1 MRRMRRTILAMAAGL
16 ALGAAA
22 APLEPAHAEAIT
34 RVRGTIKDIHGK
46 PLPKVKVFF
55 EAADIKKRVG
65 PVTTNKEGMFVI
77 ATLDI
82 TVAKKWK
89 VIPEL
94 QGYKTVKIH
103 YEIVDSTNAQH
114 GNDDNILGS
123 KQEYPELTFPLIGA
137 VGRNVVDFVVAKDAE
152 FLAAVLA
159 EKKKRDAAT
168 TGGTAAAPAGTTP
181 VDAGTVAGAP
191 GAPEAPG
198 AAGAPAPPAVSG
210 ESLTKAKQLADAG
223 RHQEAVELY
232 RVYLTKDPAGN
243 PAVYYYLGKSLFE
256 AGDDAAAEQAFRKA
270 SELKPDMKYAHFF
283 LGNIHL
289 RGERFTEAAAEYEK
303 ETALAPDNDR
313 VWFQLGQAYA
323 RAGEDDKALAS
334 LEKSSAIDPSKSD
347 SYMEMAAIHEKRKD
361 RAKADEAYQK
371 VIALDPKNA
380 ATSFFNIGVHAWNE
394 NHDREAAQAFR
405 KAIEVD
411 PSYAAAHRELARTLT
426 RMQDFEGAVKH
437 YEQYLKLSPSAPD
450 AKEIKEMIVALKR

>member
-1 MRRMRRTILAMAAGL
+1 M
-16 ALGAAA
+16 
-22 APLEPAHAEAIT
+22 P
-34 RVRGTIKDIHGK
+34 
-46 PLPKVKVFF
+46 
-55 EAADIKKRVG
+55 
-65 PVTTNKEGMFVI
+65 
-77 ATLDI
+77 
-82 TVAKKWK
+82 
-89 VIPEL
+89 
-94 QGYKTVKIH
+94 GYKTVKIH
-103 YEIVDSTNAQH
+103 YEIVDSAKQDR
-114 GNDDNILGS
+114 GSGDNIPGS
-123 KQEYPELTFPLIGA
+123 KQEYPELSFAPIGDA
-137 VGRNVVDFVVAKDAE
+137 GRNVVDFVVAKEAD
-152 FLAAVLA
+152 FPAAVLA
-159 EKKKRDAAT
+159 EKKKREASTA
-168 TGGTAAAPAGTTP
+168 GGAVAAPAGTTP

-191 GAPEAPG
+191 GAPV
-198 AAGAPAPPAVSG
+198 APAPPAVSG

-232 RVYLTKDPAGN
+232 RAYLTKDPTGN

-270 SELKPDMKYAHFF
+270 SELKPEMKYTHFF

-289 RGERFTEAAAEYEK
+289 RGERFTDAAAEYEK

-313 VWFQLGQAYA
+313 VWFQLGQAWA

-334 LEKSSAIDPSKSD
+334 LEKASAIDPSKSD

-361 RAKADEAYQK
+361 RVKADEAYQK

-405 KAIEVD
+405 KAMEVD
-411 PSYAAAHRELARTLT
+411 PTYAAAHRELARTLT

-437 YEQYLKLSPSAPD
+437 YEQYLRLSPTAPD
-450 AKEIKEMIVALKR
+450 AREIKEMIVALKR

>member
-1 MRRMRRTILAMAAGL
+1 MRRMRRTVLAIAVGCFL
-16 ALGAAA
+16 ASAA
-22 APLEPAHAEAIT
+22 APLQPAYADAIA
-34 RVRGTIKDIHGK
+34 RVRGTVKDINGK
-46 PLPKVKVFF
+46 PLPKVKVYF
-55 EAADIKKRVG
+55 EAVNIKKRVG
-65 PVTTNKEGMFVI
+65 PVTTNKEGVFFI

-82 TVAKKWK
+82 TVAKKWR
-89 VIPEL
+89 VIPEMP
-94 QGYKTVKIH
+94 GYKTVKIH
-103 YEIVDSTNAQH
+103 YEIVDSEKQDR
-114 GNDDNILGS
+114 GSGDNIPGS
-123 KQEYPELTFPLIGA
+123 KQEYPELSFALVGD
-137 VGRNVVDFVVAKDAE
+137 VGRNVVDFVVAKETE
-152 FLAAVLA
+152 FLAAVQA

-168 TGGTAAAPAGTTP
+168 TGGAAAAPAGATP
-181 VDAGTVAGAP
+181 VDAGAASGAP
-191 GAPEAPG
+191 GAP
-198 AAGAPAPPAVSG
+198 AAPAVSG

-223 RHQEAVELY
+223 RHQEAVDLY
-232 RVYLTKDPAGN
+232 RTYLTKDPTGN

-270 SELKPDMKYAHFF
+270 SELKPEMKYAHFF

-289 RGERFTEAAAEYEK
+289 RGERFTEAAEEYEK

-323 RAGEDDKALAS
+323 RAGEDDKALAA
-334 LEKSSAIDPSKSD
+334 LEKSSGIDPSKSD

-361 RAKADEAYQK
+361 RTKADEAYQK

-394 NHDREAAQAFR
+394 NHDREATQAFR

-426 RMQDFEGAVKH
+426 RMQDFEGAVQH
-437 YEQYLKLSPSAPD
+437 YEQYLMLSPSAPD